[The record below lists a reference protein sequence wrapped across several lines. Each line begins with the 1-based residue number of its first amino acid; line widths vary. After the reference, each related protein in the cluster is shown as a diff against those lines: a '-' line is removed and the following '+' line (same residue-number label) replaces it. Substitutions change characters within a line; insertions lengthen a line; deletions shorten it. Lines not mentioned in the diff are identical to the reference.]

1 MLLSESPQRPEAA
14 ARPMVR
20 RLKLSDFRSYAALDL
35 AVNSDLVVLCGENGA
50 GKTNVLE
57 ALSLLTAGRGLRRA
71 DLEELAREGGSGGF
85 AISAE
90 VDGAMGAVQ
99 LGTGVAA
106 MGQEAKQE
114 TKQRRYRLDREPLP
128 TARAFADHL
137 RVVWLTPAMDGL
149 FTGSPGERRRFL
161 DRLVL
166 AVDAEHGAR
175 VNALERALRNRNRLL
190 EDGTRSGAWL
200 DAAERETAEV
210 AIAVA
215 AARHETISRLAA
227 LTEAGRSAN
236 ALFPWAEIALSGAI
250 ESLVAERSALEAED
264 AYMEILRE
272 NRHRDA
278 AAGRTLIGA
287 HTSDLIVRHGPK
299 DIEAARGSTGEQKAL
314 LIGLVLAHARLV
326 SSMCGICP
334 IVLLDEVAAHFD
346 PQRREAL
353 FAELRTLGAQVW
365 VTGADPG
372 QFVDLN
378 QPGVTADLLHV
389 TPGRIDR
396 A

>member
-1 MLLSESPQRPEAA
+1 
-14 ARPMVR
+14 MVR
-20 RLKLSDFRSYAALDL
+20 RLKLSDFRSYATLDL
-35 AVNSDLVVLCGENGA
+35 EVNGDLVVLFGENGA

-71 DLEELAREGGSGGF
+71 DLDELAREGGPGGF
-85 AISAE
+85 AISCE
-90 VDGAMGAVQ
+90 LDGALGHVQ
-99 LGTGVAA
+99 IGTGVTPATA
-106 MGQEAKQE
+106 DEP
-114 TKQRRYRLDREPLP
+114 KQRRYRLDREPLP
-128 TARAFADHL
+128 TARALADHL

-166 AVDAEHGAR
+166 AVDAEHGGR
-175 VNALERALRNRNRLL
+175 VNALERSLRNRNRLL
-190 EDGTRSGAWL
+190 EDGTRSGAWI

-227 LTEAGRSAN
+227 LTASGREAN
-236 ALFPWAEIALSGAI
+236 TLFPWAEVALSGAV

-264 AYMEILRE
+264 AYIEILRE

-299 DIEAARGSTGEQKAL
+299 DIDAARGSTGEQKAL

-346 PQRREAL
+346 PQRRAAL

-365 VTGADPG
+365 VTGADPA
-372 QFVDLN
+372 QFADL
-378 QPGVTADLLHV
+378 QQADLLHV
-389 TPGRIDR
+389 TPGRITR

>member
-1 MLLSESPQRPEAA
+1 
-14 ARPMVR
+14 MVR

-35 AVNSDLVVLCGENGA
+35 AVHSDLVVLCGENGA

-71 DLEELAREGGSGGF
+71 DLEELAREGGAGGF

-90 VDGAMGAVQ
+90 VEGALGPVQ

-128 TARAFADHL
+128 TARGFADHL

-190 EDGTRSGAWL
+190 EDGARSGAWL

-278 AAGRTLIGA
+278 GAGRT
-287 HTSDLIVRHGPK
+287 
-299 DIEAARGSTGEQKAL
+299 
-314 LIGLVLAHARLV
+314 
-326 SSMCGICP
+326 
-334 IVLLDEVAAHFD
+334 
-346 PQRREAL
+346 
-353 FAELRTLGAQVW
+353 
-365 VTGADPG
+365 
-372 QFVDLN
+372 
-378 QPGVTADLLHV
+378 
-389 TPGRIDR
+389 
-396 A
+396 